1 MNEEYELFANNLKY
15 FMHKYGYTQLSLGE
29 KMGIRN
35 TTISRWTNGE
45 TFPRMKSLNDL
56 CEIFHCTKTD
66 LLQIEQKDRTEDENQ
81 RLQRLFIY
89 AQNLNEKGIM
99 KVIDFIEGLKDE
111 FFED

>member
-1 MNEEYELFANNLKY
+1 MKDEYKLFANNLKY
-15 FMHKYGYTQLSLGE
+15 FMNKYGYTQLSLSD
-29 KMGIRN
+29 KLNVRN
-35 TTISRWTNGE
+35 TTISTWCSGDR
-45 TFPRMKSLNDL
+45 FPRMKALNDL
-56 CEIFHCTKTD
+56 CDVFHCTKTD
-66 LLQIEQKDRTEDENQ
+66 LLQIEQKDRTEDEQQ